1 MFSFFKE
8 VKLIKAKLWWERRN
22 YFWTAHFAPML
33 WRVSQF
39 IAVTS
44 FQIWLWNLK
53 ISIFVCFFVYLFV
66 CTSHFANFARGKWSN
81 HDSKN
86 CSEIRTVTWSV
97 IWLWKLKF
105 SIFVCLFVYLFVCT
119 SRFAN
124 FARGKWSNHN
134 SKNCSE
140 IRAVT
145 PFWIWLWNFQFET
158 FIFFTAL

>member
-1 MFSFFKE
+1 MICSLSAIGKWFSRFFSFYIGLF
-8 VKLIKAKLWWERRN
+8 LIL
-22 YFWTAHFAPML
+22 
-33 WRVSQF
+33 
-39 IAVTS
+39 
-44 FQIWLWNLK
+44 
-53 ISIFVCFFVYLFV
+53 
-66 CTSHFANFARGKWSN
+66 CTSRFANFARGKWSN

-86 CSEIRTVTWSV
+86 CSEIKTVTWSV

-158 FIFFTAL
+158 FIFFTALYYARFQHIVLLNLLWLWVLTIYYVHFGV